1 MLQWGKLMS
10 LSLLICQQAFAPG
23 NGKKSWY
30 DDHFSSW
37 LSTSLTD
44 EKTNRIIALLRS
56 DQ

>member
-1 MLQWGKLMS
+1 MANARLPIQTLQWGKLMS

-37 LSTSLTD
+37 LSTSLAD
-44 EKTNRIIALLRS
+44 KKN
-56 DQ
+56 Q